1 MIARTVSVALLALT
15 LIAQAPVAQ
24 AARDDENR
32 GLSSVTR
39 MKSAAVSKAALAK
52 KAEDPEIIR
61 AALKETV
68 VAVTKATPRNRRI
81 WCVPFARAV
90 TGIELKG
97 NAVTWWKQAAD
108 RYQRGSQPKIGAIM
122 NFRSTRKMP
131 MGHLAVVSHVLDERR
146 ILIDQAN
153 WVRNRIT
160 EDTLVVD
167 ISAANDWSQVR
178 VENTAGTLGAP
189 YPVFGFIYK

>member
-1 MIARTVSVALLALT
+1 MIAKTVSVALLALT
-15 LIAQAPVAQ
+15 LIAQAPEAQ
-24 AARDDENR
+24 AARDDEHR
-32 GLSSVTR
+32 VSLSSSR
-39 MKSAAVSKAALAK
+39 SKAVAQEK
-52 KAEDPEIIR
+52 QAEDPALIR

-68 VAVTKATPRNRRI
+68 AEVTSTTPRNRRI

-108 RYQRGSQPKIGAIM
+108 RYQRGSEPKIGAIM
-122 NFRSTRKMP
+122 NFRATRKMP
-131 MGHLAVVSHVLDERR
+131 MGHLAVVSHVVDERR

-160 EDTLVVD
+160 QDTLVVD

-178 VENTAGTLGAP
+178 VENTGGTLGAP
-189 YPVFGFIYK
+189 YPVFGFIYN

>member
-1 MIARTVSVALLALT
+1 MIARTVSIALIALSV
-15 LIAQAPVAQ
+15 IAQAPSAEASRDDQ
-24 AARDDENR
+24 ARSATSFSRAPAKAEKPEAARKQDD
-32 GLSSVTR
+32 
-39 MKSAAVSKAALAK
+39 AV
-52 KAEDPEIIR
+52 EIR

-68 VAVTKATPRNRRI
+68 AAVTDATPRNRRI

-108 RYQRGSQPKIGAIM
+108 RYTRSNEPKVGAIM
-122 NFRSTRKMP
+122 NFRATRKMP
-131 MGHLAVVSHVLDERR
+131 MGHLAVVSGVVDERR

-160 EDTLVVD
+160 VDTLVVD

-178 VENTAGTLGAP
+178 VENSGGTLGAP
-189 YPVFGFIYK
+189 YPVFGFISK

>member
-1 MIARTVSVALLALT
+1 MIAKTVSVTLLALT
-15 LIAQAPVAQ
+15 LIAQAPQAQ
-24 AARDDENR
+24 AGRDDEHR
-32 GLSSVTR
+32 VSVSSSR
-39 MKSAAVSKAALAK
+39 SKAAAQEK
-52 KAEDPEIIR
+52 HAEDPALIR

-68 VAVTKATPRNRRI
+68 AEVTSTTPRNRRI

-108 RYQRGSQPKIGAIM
+108 RYQRGSEPKIGAIM
-122 NFRSTRKMP
+122 NFRATRKMP
-131 MGHLAVVSHVLDERR
+131 MGHLAVVSHVVDERR

-160 EDTLVVD
+160 QDTLVVD

-178 VENTAGTLGAP
+178 VENTGGTLGAP
-189 YPVFGFIYK
+189 YPVFGFIYN